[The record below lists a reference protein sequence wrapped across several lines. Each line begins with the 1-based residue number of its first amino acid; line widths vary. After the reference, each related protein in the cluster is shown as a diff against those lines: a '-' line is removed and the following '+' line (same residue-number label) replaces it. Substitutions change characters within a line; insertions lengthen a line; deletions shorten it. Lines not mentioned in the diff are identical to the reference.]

1 MDKKEHNRKY
11 YETHRE
17 EILAKYREK
26 ATSINEKRRLKYKEN
41 PEPIIKRNLEY
52 YYKGKWTNTT
62 MTKDS
67 Y

>member
-1 MDKKEHNRKY
+1 MDKKERNRKY

-26 ATSINEKRRLKYKEN
+26 ATIINEKRRLKYNEN

-52 YYKGKWTNTT
+52 YHKVK
-62 MTKDS
+62 
-67 Y
+67 